1 MILALAGGVGG
12 AKLANGLAAQL
23 PADKLL
29 VVVNTGDDFVHVGL
43 HVSPDLDTVMYW
55 LAGCSDTGRGRGLAG
70 ETWNFMAAIETLG
83 GPTWFKLG
91 DRDLATHVERT
102 RRLAAG
108 EPLSAITQYLCRRL
122 GIVLQIMPM
131 TDERVRTI
139 VHTTDGS
146 LEFQHY
152 FVRLRCEP
160 RVTGIEFDG
169 ARSTPPSPA
178 FDLALSRDDL
188 DAIVV
193 CPSNPLLSIQPI
205 LELQGVRRRIKEHHA
220 PKIAVS
226 PIVAGQAIKGPAAK
240 IFRELGRETSA
251 LEIARFYGDLIDG
264 LIIDDRDRSLKEPIE
279 SLGIRVSVTDTV
291 MKGTVDQ
298 AHLAQVAIDLAAP
311 LRVRTSSS

>member
-1 MILALAGGVGG
+1 VILALAGGVGG

-29 VVVNTGDDFVHVGL
+29 VVVNTGDDFVHLGL
-43 HVSPDLDTVMYW
+43 HVSPDLDTVIYW
-55 LAGCSDTGRGRGLAG
+55 LSACNDADRGWGLAG
-70 ETWNFMAAIETLG
+70 ETWNFMAALETLG

-102 RRLAAG
+102 RRLATG
-108 EPLSAITQYLCRRL
+108 ETLSAITHYLCQRL
-122 GIVLQIMPM
+122 GIAHQIIPM
-131 TDERVRTI
+131 TDERVRTM
-139 VHTTDGS
+139 VHTTEGL

-169 ARSTPPSPA
+169 APSAPPSTA
-178 FDLALSRDDL
+178 FDLALSGDDL
-188 DAIVV
+188 DAIVI

-205 LELQGVRRRIKEHHA
+205 LELQGVRRRIKQYRA

-240 IFRELGRETSA
+240 IFRELGWEASA
-251 LEIARFYGDLIDG
+251 LGIARFYGDLIDG
-264 LIIDDRDRSLKEPIE
+264 VVIDDLDRNLKEAIE
-279 SLGIRVSVTDTV
+279 SLGMRVRVTNTV
-291 MKGTVDQ
+291 MKGGPDQ
-298 AHLAQVAIDLAAP
+298 ARLAQIVIDFATT
-311 LRVRTSSS
+311 LRASTGAS